1 MDILK
6 RYAMMVDVGGEI
18 LKCKI
23 NDDKMQMKLV
33 QRKVAFKTK
42 QIKEYF
48 DFLRKGKQIIK
59 ATTHEVEERLSDL
72 E

>member
-6 RYAMMVDVGGEI
+6 KYAMMVDVGGEI

-23 NDDKMQMKLV
+23 NNEKMQMKLV
-33 QRKVAFKTK
+33 PRKVAFKTK

-48 DFLRKGKQIIK
+48 DFLRKG
-59 ATTHEVEERLSDL
+59 R
-72 E
+72 